1 MHANN
6 LVINDRTARK
16 TVEGVTELLPHL
28 NREPATTLVV
38 KAVNSVDTGALVVA
52 TQQEKVFWILDFVGK
67 KKTNNFQRLLSAVD
81 IVSQEEIVCLVNEKD
96 NNITQQQAQ

>member
-16 TVEGVTELLPHL
+16 TVEGVTKLLPHL

-67 KKTNNFQRLLSAVD
+67 KKTNNFQRLLSTVD